1 MQRSRYPVSG
11 VETRH
16 STCWTGHF
24 ADETRATAGRIVA
37 ATAAMRAADRETR
50 DATGGMSCFRS
61 RDTTLN
67 LLDGTFH
74 GRNTSNSRRNRRC
87 NRRNACCRP
96 RNKRC
101 NGRDVLFQES
111 RHDSQPAGQDIS
123 WTEHE
128 QQPAESLL
136 QPPQP
141 VLPTAKQ
148 EIQTAR
154 CVTQAA
160 KQDIQ
165 PVKQKIQ
172 VPKHATRPLDEHDP
186 APWVGNL
193 TPKRC
198 LCLGV
203 VSSSATVHPQNGT
216 WGWDHPNPPTKL
228 IALPML

>member
-50 DATGGMSCFRS
+50 DATVGMSCFRS

-74 GRNTSNSRRNRRC
+74 GRNTSNSRQNRRC

-111 RHDSQPAGQDIS
+111 GHDTQPAGRDIS
-123 WTEHE
+123 RTKHE

-136 QPPQP
+136 QPPQC

-148 EIQTAR
+148 EVQRSGCPVSGVETRLSTCWTGHFMDGTRATAGR
-154 CVTQAA
+154 IVVATA
-160 KQDIQ
+160 
-165 PVKQKIQ
+165 
-172 VPKHATRPLDEHDP
+172 ATRTADRETRDSDGEMRDAGRETGHP
-186 APWVGNL
+186 ASETEDSGAK
-193 TPKRC
+193 TR
-198 LCLGV
+198 
-203 VSSSATVHPQNGT
+203 HP
-216 WGWDHPNPPTKL
+216 
-228 IALPML
+228 AAR